1 MAERSVCMRV
11 CRHLVASRCFAFRA
25 LIMPTQARIWKRFRV
40 QNSTCLL
47 YLPIPLTAET
57 CKIVTN
63 KPCQFKIACVASV
76 SAGVRRESWKES
88 KKKNDGGGGGG
99 GERRNRLPANHT
111 IFKKPRSPTNAAS
124 DWCGAS
130 SVDWLALET
139 SIKPGICFIYERHR
153 SGLIWFVVA
162 DYKCFGLIFIWIV
175 LCKGLWD
182 QSLQSI
188 FGDRAVEIREGQ
200 FIGNDGVQIW
210 LKKKTNVLFVMLEIT
225 ST

>member
-88 KKKNDGGGGGG
+88 KKRNDVGGGGGW
-99 GERRNRLPANHT
+99 ERRNRLPANHT
-111 IFKKPRSPTNAAS
+111 IFKTPRSPTNAVS

-139 SIKPGICFIYERHR
+139 SIKQGMLY
-153 SGLIWFVVA
+153 L
-162 DYKCFGLIFIWIV
+162 
-175 LCKGLWD
+175 
-182 QSLQSI
+182 
-188 FGDRAVEIREGQ
+188 RAS
-200 FIGNDGVQIW
+200 QIW
-210 LKKKTNVLFVMLEIT
+210 SHLIRGRRLQMLWTDIYLNRIVQRFMRSESSKYIWR
-225 ST
+225 SSSGD